1 MIKSQKII
9 VLYDGYCP
17 MCKNV
22 VTKLK
27 KGDIFNL
34 LMFKS
39 FREYS
44 NSKAEIG
51 IPLTTL
57 EKRMHSRKLKEEKYV
72 SGIDSIIQIC
82 KRVPIMWGILIF
94 LYLGKFMGIGQ
105 RTYDFIAKRRMI
117 VPVGHCENNICER
130 KL

>member
-1 MIKSQKII
+1 
-9 VLYDGYCP
+9 

-27 KGDIFNL
+27 KGDTFNL

-94 LYLGKFMGIGQ
+94 LYLGKFMGIDQ